1 METIEIERI
10 ISWYGKLKGIR
21 FSILRYFNAAG
32 YDMQG
37 RIKKIEIKTQNLLPV
52 VMEMASGIR
61 DLIEIFGNDYNTVDG
76 TGVRDYIH
84 VNDLAYAHIA
94 SMEHMINSN
103 ENLKLNLATGKG
115 YSVLEIISI
124 TEKITNKKI
133 KFKVVGRRDGDP
145 STLVSK
151 SILAKEKIDWEC
163 SLSDM
168 ETILS
173 SMWNMYLK
181 N

>member
-1 METIEIERI
+1 
-10 ISWYGKLKGIR
+10 
-21 FSILRYFNAAG
+21 
-32 YDMQG
+32 
-37 RIKKIEIKTQNLLPV
+37 
-52 VMEMASGIR
+52 
-61 DLIEIFGNDYNTVDG
+61 
-76 TGVRDYIH
+76 
-84 VNDLAYAHIA
+84 
-94 SMEHMINSN
+94 MINSN

-133 KFKVVGRRDGDP
+133 KFKVVGRRDGAA

-168 ETILS
+168 ETIIS
-173 SMWNMYLK
+173 SMWNMYSKIK